1 MRIGIGYDLH
11 RMVTSRPMVL
21 GGVDIPFSKGLEGH
35 SDADVLLHAVSDAIL
50 GALGKGDIGQMF
62 PDTDPK
68 YKDISSLKLL
78 KDIKD
83 LMMSEGYRVGNLD
96 CIVMA
101 EEPKLGPYRDKIK
114 NSICKVLE
122 TSLDNVNIKATT
134 TEKTG
139 AIGRSEAMAAYAAVL
154 LEKEGE

>member
-11 RMVTSRPMVL
+11 RMVELRPMVL

-35 SDADVLLHAVSDAIL
+35 SDADVLLHAICDAIF
-50 GALGKGDIGQMF
+50 GALGRGDIGQMF

-68 YKDISSLKLL
+68 YKDISSKKLL
-78 KDIKD
+78 KDVKD
-83 LMMSEGYRVGNLD
+83 LMVSEGYKIGNLD
-96 CIVMA
+96 CIVIA

-114 NSICKVLE
+114 NTIAEILE
-122 TSLDNVNIKATT
+122 ASPDNVNIKATT

-139 AIGRSEAMAAYAAVL
+139 AIGRSEAIAAHAAVL
-154 LEKEGE
+154 LEEKE